1 MAQKQPSAVPSE
13 THSAFDVH
21 AISGREGGDGGAGG
35 GAGHSGAKH
44 EYWHSP
50 FTLSIEYGTYPSEHV
65 AGSSKLHTVIP
76 MLASHAQQ
84 SPPLEVH
91 LELSPISQSGGG
103 DGAGGC
109 AGDAGQSVEA

>member
-44 EYWHSP
+44 EYFQEQPLHP
-50 FTLSIEYGTYPSEHV
+50 SITNGTYPSEHV
-65 AGSSKLHTVIP
+65 AAESASSPSLSQAVMP
-76 MLASHAQQ
+76 MLASHA
-84 SPPLEVH
+84 
-91 LELSPISQSGGG
+91 
-103 DGAGGC
+103 
-109 AGDAGQSVEA
+109 